1 MKNWTKIIWLAGIAL
16 IVLALS
22 FLYRGSEPS
31 TSYWSN
37 IGEESDGIR
46 SDLLRRESLCWSTKF
61 NSFVFIFGNSS
72 KKFTESD
79 PSIQGDKITI
89 SSGKNNLFY
98 YLLKQDS
105 LVLIQDGLPMLD
117 VRLNKKMTP
126 WHSNSFS
133 NELDMRAEVLKIANS
148 AASIDDFKKIEQVF
162 ASTTAPNSS
171 AGALATPAIKKGE

>member
-1 MKNWTKIIWLAGIAL
+1 MKNWTKTIWLAGIAL
-16 IVLALS
+16 IVLVFS

-37 IGEESDGIR
+37 IGEESSGTP

-72 KKFTESD
+72 KKFANSG
-79 PSIQGDKITI
+79 PYVAGDKIYI
-89 SSGKNNLFY
+89 WSDNKNLFY

-105 LVLIQDGLPMLD
+105 LVLIQDGLPILD

-148 AASIDDFKKIEQVF
+148 AASIDDIKNIEQVF
-162 ASTTAPNSS
+162 ANTTEPNSS
-171 AGALATPAIKKGE
+171 ADALPTPAIKKGE